1 MEVEILRRVLPAAV
15 ENVGVNGYVSDYGI
29 HQPNVTNLR
38 KFFFYIKKIL
48 GKILE
53 RARARVCSFGSNSKK
68 NIEWKKNKKKISV
81 RFLIIEKLK
90 GNIAK

>member
-38 KFFFYIKKIL
+38 KFFFTLRRFWGRFWRGHGQEFAVSVQTVKKTLNGKKIKK
-48 GKILE
+48 
-53 RARARVCSFGSNSKK
+53 
-68 NIEWKKNKKKISV
+68 
-81 RFLIIEKLK
+81 RFL
-90 GNIAK
+90 